1 MAVLDILNG
10 TVKLNRAKYVPGDRQ
25 QLRVAKV
32 THNCAANALTA
43 GNAIAMIPIPA
54 GAVVLS
60 ASLKVD
66 TVEDS
71 AALISLGVAEDGT
84 TFVSGA
90 NAQAANLISPSLVCG
105 YPYSSAGNVY
115 LSADNACNTLVTTV
129 TVVYIEQDSFKS
141 VN

>member
-10 TVKLNRAKYVPGDRQ
+10 TVSYNKAKFKPHDRQ
-25 QLRVAKV
+25 KLRIAKV
-32 THNCAANALTA
+32 THNCAANSLTA

-54 GAVVLS
+54 GAVVL
-60 ASLKVD
+60 AATLKVD

-71 AALISLGVAEDGT
+71 AAALSVGVAEDGT

-90 NAQAANLISPSLVCG
+90 NAQTANLISPSLVCG
-105 YPYSSAGNVY
+105 YPFASAGNIY
-115 LSADNACNTLVTTV
+115 LSSNAACNTLVATV
-129 TVVYIEQDSFKS
+129 TAVYVEGDAQVA

>member
-10 TVKLNRAKYVPGDRQ
+10 TVVKNRAKYVPGDRQ

-43 GNAIAMIPIPA
+43 GNAIAMVAIPA
-54 GAVVLS
+54 GAVVMS

-71 AALISLGVAEDGT
+71 AALISLGVAEDGK
-84 TFVSGA
+84 TFVADA
-90 NAQAANLISPSLVCG
+90 NAQTANLISPSLVCG
-105 YPYSSAGNVY
+105 YPYSAAGNVY
-115 LSADNACNTLVTTV
+115 LSTDNACNTLVTTV

>member
-10 TVKLNRAKYVPGDRQ
+10 TVKYNKAKFRPWDRQ
-25 QLRVAKV
+25 TLRVAKV
-32 THNCAANALTA
+32 THNCAANSLTA
-43 GNAIAMIPIPA
+43 GNAIAMVPIPA

-71 AALISLGVAEDGT
+71 AALISLGIAEDGT

-90 NAQAANLISPSLVCG
+90 NAQTANLVSPSLVCG
-105 YPYSSAGNVY
+105 YPFNAAGNVY

-129 TVVYIEQDSFKS
+129 TVVYIETDAFKS

>member
-10 TVKLNRAKYVPGDRQ
+10 TVQYNKGKYVPGDRQ
-25 QLRVAKV
+25 KLRVAKV
-32 THNCAANALTA
+32 THNCAANSLTA
-43 GNAIAMIPIPA
+43 GNAIAMVPIPA
-54 GAVVLS
+54 GAIVMS

-71 AALISLGVAEDGT
+71 VAALSVGIAEDGT

-90 NAQAANLISPSLVCG
+90 NAQTANLVSPSLVSG
-105 YPYSSAGNVY
+105 YVFNSAGNIY
-115 LSADNACNTLVTTV
+115 LSSNAACNTLVATV

-141 VN
+141 AN